1 MADHASE
8 DLTPSEFVRNIHALG
23 KKKDAEDVKRI
34 AELESQILVDRQL
47 RAQRRAERS
56 RSLSPE
62 KSPAAPNTAGV
73 VNNSPADI
81 SSPSSQTIDAKKMSE
96 ETPASPA
103 TSTLS
108 RSGTLS
114 WQQRPKSSSGR
125 RPLSM
130 LAAENAAKSPRGT
143 PEPNTAEEGQEP
155 SRAQIAEALGSRDP
169 SWFKQTADRGIGS
182 AAYRKSQENLTV
194 EAPPASGRTR
204 LPGMSQESTVESE
217 SPTSPLPE
225 ETRSNSPSR
234 ASSVRG
240 SAAWSASRYSN
251 TTNAS
256 DTGSLR
262 VKSRPTSTLMDAPKL
277 DPPTLERDRRS
288 PVSSRPP
295 SPTKGMGGFVESA
308 MMRRQDSVS
317 KRWSQQAPPGL
328 SRQSSTASNR
338 NSYMAP
344 SASTAISATRH
355 DRAPSSLS
363 RDRSLEPGGGS
374 RPTSSHT
381 NVTARGSNDSATE
394 NDRDAFVKP
403 ALPYHSRSKSVASIS
418 VLSQG
423 SADPSSP
430 SSPNKRWSPTKS
442 SWLESAL
449 TKSEDRPATPTAPVS
464 TQPSWMT
471 ELNKNRLS
479 RSISP
484 SKQLDTPE
492 LAKSIQ
498 SSEGKPEPAPTL
510 VKPKSPP
517 PIKAKSSPPPKA
529 RSPPPIKSKSPTIS
543 LNEKSPPPEPVKPFV
558 LGKGKP
564 EIQHKYTSSSPAS
577 SHMSSVK
584 PSEKPAAAAGKFD
597 FRANL
602 KSRQVQ
608 NDDNGKT
615 EPEFKNAIGKLKRAQ
630 TDKIAIPDPLKDNI
644 LRGKAGLSLTGG
656 PAKRE
661 KVDELK
667 DSLVKQKQTMQ
678 AKAASGETPK
688 RPEKPA
694 NAPST
699 PEALAKRQALHRSQ
713 SSKDDI
719 PATKSGGSTPE
730 AIARMR
736 SLKELKEKPKPVAAP
751 QKSSSPSLPSKSI
764 TVSSNLD
771 SALTRNI
778 SAEATPSTPLNLD
791 AIPSKPSTEPA
802 LKSSVAEPKSQP
814 FALPGMAKAGVSSKL
829 ADRFNPALLG
839 VLARGPPSASPSSGP
854 ASKAVAGD
862 APPSSIEPLEHKTK
876 GRAKGPKR
884 RAPTKQVE
892 ESTVA
897 RTTAQAAPV
906 AKPIHSPVQE
916 RTSDSS
922 DITEKLL
929 PSQATV
935 GSVKTALAAFNTTKQ
950 PSTPVKHSRNSSASF
965 PAISL
970 VKTKDI
976 LPSSPRESHTFD
988 RSTPLSSKKSPPV
1001 EPKSFDRSSSQSSL
1015 GSDKSPPVK
1024 PKTFSAIKSPLLSEF
1039 SLSPKADEPGNV
1051 PSERP
1056 TTPLHSLPQIVRV
1069 PSQEQETIV
1078 KPFGTRPLP
1087 AVPPKSPSI
1096 RDTAESP
1103 LPSFRTISPSIQQDQ
1118 STNSPLPSLRRA
1130 GLPTPP
1136 STAPKDSPATPSAE
1150 AANVSVKN
1158 AASIWGRQT
1167 ENTPS
1172 TPARVPSPVKLP
1184 TRRDEEKAMVNAG
1197 LMAPPDVPSLPKKPV
1212 GLGLGISDFST
1223 LPASSVAKPADRS
1236 PNKLLLSPSLSADR
1250 APDARLPRTRS
1261 TTITV
1266 QPKLSPRIDPNKT
1279 LPVPPESPVPHTSE
1293 ANRMF
1298 SNFFH
1303 ETPVVIPDEDMDT
1316 ISILDSYPVATEK
1329 VKTVRKQLQEMTSD
1343 GRLSAVPSHQE
1354 HILFEDSMYLCT
1366 HTFDAN
1372 GARLTEV
1379 CLWVGSGVPQAA
1391 VEDAQLFARTAAR
1404 NNEGTLITI
1413 HQGEETPRFL
1423 EAIGG
1428 ILIIFRGSRAKTSL
1442 GVPGKFVLCG
1452 RRHMGHICFDE
1463 VDFSLLS
1470 LFSGFPYLISTNSKL
1485 YLWKGV
1491 GCHQE
1496 ELSSARLITMDVS
1509 TMPDLTEIVEGK
1521 EPLSFFTLF
1530 PALPKYPKN
1539 TVPRSADHWRL
1550 KARCEKYRCRL
1561 FRVEQTSTRERAVSL
1576 QVSNFFSN
1584 VIARRPSWSSL
1595 GTSQPQR
1602 SPTEEREQPRTP
1614 TTPSTPR
1621 TTAQAA
1627 SAETFKTRIVE
1638 IAPFTQRDVDAERI
1652 YVLDAF
1658 FEVYIIIGPLA
1669 QSQSYAFATALL
1681 FAQDYGIIAAG
1692 MEDRPFVPIS
1702 TVVLEGVPR
1711 DLKPCFRKWTDERAD
1726 GGTEA
1731 LMAGVK
1737 RGRSLRCVGLDAAL
1751 AATRRDA

>member
-1 MADHASE
+1 M
-8 DLTPSEFVRNIHALG
+8 TP
-23 KKKDAEDVKRI
+23 
-34 AELESQILVDRQL
+34 
-47 RAQRRAERS
+47 
-56 RSLSPE
+56 P
-62 KSPAAPNTAGV
+62 PA
-73 VNNSPADI
+73 
-81 SSPSSQTIDAKKMSE
+81 
-96 ETPASPA
+96 
-103 TSTLS
+103 STLS

-130 LAAENAAKSPRGT
+130 FAAENAARSPRGT

-182 AAYRKSQENLTV
+182 AAYRKSQEDLVV
-194 EAPPASGRTR
+194 EAPPASGGMK
-204 LPGMSQESTVESE
+204 LPGMSRDATVETE

-225 ETRSNSPSR
+225 QARSTTPSQ

-240 SAAWSASRYSN
+240 SAAWSGSRYSN
-251 TTNAS
+251 TTTAS

-262 VKSRPTSTLMDAPKL
+262 IKSPPASMLMDTPKL

-288 PVSSRPP
+288 PVNSRPS

-338 NSYMAP
+338 NSYMSPAAP
-344 SASTAISATRH
+344 TAIGATRH

-363 RDRSLEPGGGS
+363 RDQSHEPGGGS
-374 RPTSSHT
+374 RPTSSHS
-381 NVTARGSNDSATE
+381 NVTARGLDGSTTE
-394 NDRDAFVKP
+394 NDRDVFVKP

-423 SADPSSP
+423 SADPPSP

-484 SKQLDTPE
+484 TKQLDTPE
-492 LAKSIQ
+492 LTKSI
-498 SSEGKPEPAPTL
+498 SSREFKTEPDATL
-510 VKPKSPP
+510 VKSKPTP
-517 PIKAKSSPPPKA
+517 PIKAKSPTPPKA
-529 RSPPPIKSKSPTIS
+529 RSPPPMKSESPSPT
-543 LNEKSPPPEPVKPFV
+543 LRKNSPPPEPVKPLV
-558 LGKGKP
+558 PGKVKP
-564 EIQHKYTSSSPAS
+564 DIQHKHTSSSPAS
-577 SHMSSVK
+577 SHMSSIR
-584 PSEKPAAAAGKFD
+584 PSGKSAPAPAAASGKFD

-602 KSRQVQ
+602 KSRQMQ
-608 NDDNGKT
+608 NDNNGT
-615 EPEFKNAIGKLKRAQ
+615 IEPEFKNALGKLKRAQ

-678 AKAASGETPK
+678 AKAASGEVPK
-688 RPEKPA
+688 RPERPA

-699 PEALAKRQALHRSQ
+699 PEALAKRQALQRSQ
-713 SSKDDI
+713 GPKDDI
-719 PATKSGGSTPE
+719 PASKPGGSTPE

-736 SLKELKEKPKPVAAP
+736 SLKELKDKPRPVAS
-751 QKSSSPSLPSKSI
+751 QKSSSPLLPLKSI
-764 TVSSNLD
+764 AVSGNLD
-771 SALTRNI
+771 SALTHKN
-778 SAEATPSTPLNLD
+778 STEATPSEPPILD
-791 AIPSKPSTEPA
+791 ATPFKAPTLDATFSKPPAQPA
-802 LKSSVAEPKSQP
+802 LKSSVAEQKPQP

-829 ADRFNPALLG
+829 AGRFNPALLG
-839 VLARGPPSASPSSGP
+839 VLARGPPGASSSGGP
-854 ASKAVAGD
+854 ASKAVAAD
-862 APPSSIEPLEHKTK
+862 APPPSTEPLEHKTK

-884 RAPTKQVE
+884 RAPSKQQAE
-892 ESTVA
+892 QSTTMTM
-897 RTTAQAAPV
+897 TTQSAPF
-906 AKPIHSPVQE
+906 AKPINSLVQGN
-916 RTSDSS
+916 TKDSS
-922 DITEKLL
+922 NVTEKPL
-929 PSQATV
+929 PSQATA
-935 GSVKTALAAFNTTKQ
+935 GPVKSAMAAFNTAEQ
-950 PSTPVKHSRNSSASF
+950 PSTPVKHSRKESASF
-965 PAISL
+965 PSVSL
-970 VKTKDI
+970 VKPKDI
-976 LPSSPRESHTFD
+976 LPSSPRESNTFDRTTSLSSEKSPPVKPGTFD
-988 RSTPLSSKKSPPV
+988 RSSP
-1001 EPKSFDRSSSQSSL
+1001 RSSLS
-1015 GSDKSPPVK
+1015 SDKSPPVK
-1024 PKTFSAIKSPLLSEF
+1024 PKTFSTIKSPLLSES
-1039 SLSPKADEPGNV
+1039 SLGPKVNEPETA
-1051 PSERP
+1051 PSEAP
-1056 TTPLHSLPQIVRV
+1056 KTPFKSLPQIIRV
-1069 PSQEQETIV
+1069 PSQEQETSV
-1078 KPFGTRPLP
+1078 KPVGARPLP
-1087 AVPPKSPSI
+1087 AAPPKSPSI

-1103 LPSFRTISPSIQQDQ
+1103 VPSFGTISPSIRQNQG
-1118 STNSPLPSLRRA
+1118 TNSPLPSLRGV

-1136 STAPKDSPATPSAE
+1136 STVPKDSPATPGAE
-1150 AANVSVKN
+1150 TANVSVKN

-1167 ENTPS
+1167 ENTSS
-1172 TPARVPSPVKLP
+1172 TPARAPSPVKLP

-1197 LMAPPDVPSLPKKPV
+1197 LMAPPDVPSLAKKPV

-1236 PNKLLLSPSLSADR
+1236 PNNLPLSPSLSADGVLR
-1250 APDARLPRTRS
+1250 SQRIKS
-1261 TTITV
+1261 TTVTM
-1266 QPKLSPRIDPNKT
+1266 QSKLSPLTGSNNI

-1298 SNFFH
+1298 SDFFH
-1303 ETPVVIPDEDMDT
+1303 EAPVVVPDEDMDT
-1316 ISILDSYPVATEK
+1316 ISILDSYPVAAEK

-1343 GRLSAVPSHQE
+1343 GRLSAVPLHQE

-1372 GARLTEV
+1372 GARLTEF

-1404 NNEGTLITI
+1404 KTEGTLIVI

-1428 ILIIFRGSRAKTSL
+1428 ILIIFRGVRAKTAL
-1442 GVPGKFVLCG
+1442 GVPNKFVLCG

-1509 TMPDLTEIVEGK
+1509 AMPDVTEIVEGK

-1595 GTSQPQR
+1595 GTSHPQR

-1614 TTPSTPR
+1614 TTPLTPR
-1621 TTAQAA
+1621 TPAGFRPGPAQVAPD
-1627 SAETFKTRIVE
+1627 ETFKTRIVE

-1658 FEVYIIIGPLA
+1658 FEMY
-1669 QSQSYAFATALL
+1669 
-1681 FAQDYGIIAAG
+1681 
-1692 MEDRPFVPIS
+1692 M
-1702 TVVLEGVPR
+1702 
-1711 DLKPCFRKWTDERAD
+1711 
-1726 GGTEA
+1726 
-1731 LMAGVK
+1731 
-1737 RGRSLRCVGLDAAL
+1737 
-1751 AATRRDA
+1751 

>member
-1 MADHASE
+1 MADRASE

-23 KKKDAEDVKRI
+23 KKKDEEDAKRI
-34 AELESQILVDRQL
+34 AELESQILVDREL
-47 RAQRRAERS
+47 RAQRRAERT

-62 KSPAAPNTAGV
+62 KSPAIPNTPGV
-73 VNNSPADI
+73 VNNSPSDM
-81 SSPSSQTIDAKKMSE
+81 SSPNSQSIDAKKMAE
-96 ETPASPA
+96 ETPASPLA
-103 TSTLS
+103 STLS

-130 LAAENAAKSPRGT
+130 FAAENAAKSPRGT
-143 PEPNTAEEGQEP
+143 PDPNTAEGQEP

-169 SWFKQTADRGIGS
+169 SWFKQTADRGTGS
-182 AAYRKSQENLTV
+182 AAYRKSQEDLV
-194 EAPPASGRTR
+194 LEAPLASRRMR
-204 LPGMSQESTVESE
+204 LPGMSRETTVESD

-225 ETRSNSPSR
+225 DALSTSPSR

-240 SAAWSASRYSN
+240 SAAWSGSRYSN

-262 VKSRPTSTLMDAPKL
+262 IKSPPPSTLMDAPKL
-277 DPPTLERDRRS
+277 DPPALERDRRS
-288 PVSSRPP
+288 HASSRPP

-328 SRQSSTASNR
+328 SRQNSTASNR
-338 NSYMAP
+338 NSYMGP
-344 SASTAISATRH
+344 SASTTTNATRH
-355 DRAPSSLS
+355 DRAASSWS
-363 RDRSLEPGGGS
+363 RDQSLEPGSGS
-374 RPTSSHT
+374 RPTSSQS
-381 NVTARGSNDSATE
+381 NVTAKGLDDPAAE
-394 NDRDAFVKP
+394 NDRDVFVKP

-449 TKSEDRPATPTAPVS
+449 TKSEERPATPTAPVS

-484 SKQLDTPE
+484 TKQLETPE
-492 LAKSIQ
+492 LGKSI
-498 SSEGKPEPAPTL
+498 SSREVKAERATTL
-510 VKPKSPP
+510 IKPKSPT
-517 PIKAKSSPPPKA
+517 PIKAKSPPPPKA
-529 RSPPPIKSKSPTIS
+529 KSPPLP
-543 LNEKSPPPEPVKPFV
+543 LEEKSPPPEPVKPLA
-558 LGKGKP
+558 LGEDKP
-564 EIQHKYTSSSPAS
+564 EIQHKYTSSSPAV
-577 SHMSSVK
+577 SHMSSIRS
-584 PSEKPAAAAGKFD
+584 SEKPVPAPAAAAGKFD

-608 NDDNGKT
+608 NDDSSKT
-615 EPEFKNAIGKLKRAQ
+615 EPEFKNALGKLKRAQ

-678 AKAASGETPK
+678 AKAALGEVPK
-688 RPEKPA
+688 RPEKPV

-719 PATKSGGSTPE
+719 PTTKAGGSTPE

-736 SLKELKEKPKPVAAP
+736 NLKELKEKSRPAVP
-751 QKSSSPSLPSKSI
+751 QKSSSPPLLSKPITAPSD
-764 TVSSNLD
+764 LD
-771 SALTRNI
+771 SALTRKI
-778 SAEATPSTPLNLD
+778 SSEATSSNPPTLDTMPSKAPTTNATPSKPPLQAVL
-791 AIPSKPSTEPA
+791 KPNVTEP
-802 LKSSVAEPKSQP
+802 KPQP
-814 FALPGMAKAGVSSKL
+814 FSLPGMSKAGVSSKL

-839 VLARGPPSASPSSGP
+839 VLARGPPGASPNSGP
-854 ASKAVAGD
+854 APNAVASD
-862 APPSSIEPLEHKTK
+862 VPTTSTEPLEHKTK

-884 RAPTKQVE
+884 RAPTKQVG
-892 ESTVA
+892 ESKTT
-897 RTTAQAAPV
+897 RTTTPAAPV
-906 AKPIHSPVQE
+906 AKPVHSPKQD
-916 RTSDSS
+916 RTSDSNTV
-922 DITEKLL
+922 TEKSSS
-929 PSQATV
+929 SQATV
-935 GSVKTALAAFNTTKQ
+935 GSVKTIMAALKATEQ
-950 PSTPVKHSRNSSASF
+950 PFTPPKHSRNSSASF
-965 PAISL
+965 PAVSL
-970 VKTKDI
+970 VKPKDI
-976 LPSSPRESHTFD
+976 LPSSPRELNTCDRTTPLSSEKPPPVNPKTFD
-988 RSTPLSSKKSPPV
+988 RSSP
-1001 EPKSFDRSSSQSSL
+1001 RSS
-1015 GSDKSPPVK
+1015 SDKSPPVK
-1024 PKTFSAIKSPLLSEF
+1024 PKTFSAIKSPLLSES
-1039 SLSPKADEPGNV
+1039 SLSPKVDELGDA

-1056 TTPLHSLPQIVRV
+1056 NTPLKSLPKIARI
-1069 PSQEQETIV
+1069 PSPEQETTM
-1078 KPFGTRPLP
+1078 KPLPARPLP
-1087 AVPPKSPSI
+1087 APPKSLSNHDTAASPVPSLNTTSPSI
-1096 RDTAESP
+1096 R
-1103 LPSFRTISPSIQQDQ
+1103 QDQ
-1118 STNSPLPSLRRA
+1118 STKSPPPSLKKTD
-1130 GLPTPP
+1130 LPTPP
-1136 STAPKDSPATPSAE
+1136 STASKDLPATPSTE
-1150 AANVSVKN
+1150 VANVSVKN

-1167 ENTPS
+1167 EDTSS

-1212 GLGLGISDFST
+1212 GLGLGISDFSN
-1223 LPASSVAKPADRS
+1223 LSASSVAKPADRS
-1236 PNKLLLSPSLSADR
+1236 PNELSLSPSLSADE
-1250 APDARLPRTRS
+1250 AARSPRIRS
-1261 TTITV
+1261 TTM
-1266 QPKLSPRIDPNKT
+1266 QSKFSPRIESKEA
-1279 LPVPPESPVPHTSE
+1279 LPAPPESPVPHTSE

-1298 SNFFH
+1298 SDFFH
-1303 ETPVVIPDEDMDT
+1303 ETPVVIPDEDMNT
-1316 ISILDSYPVATEK
+1316 MSILDSYPVAAEK
-1329 VKTVRKQLQEMTSD
+1329 VKTIRKQLQEMTSD

-1379 CLWVGSGVPQAA
+1379 CLWIGSGVPQAA

-1404 NNEGTLITI
+1404 NNEGTLIVI

-1428 ILIIFRGSRAKTSL
+1428 ILIIFRGARAKTSL
-1442 GVPGKFVLCG
+1442 GVPNKFVLCG

-1509 TMPDLTEIVEGK
+1509 TTPDLTEIVEGK

-1550 KARCEKYRCRL
+1550 KARCDKYRCRL

-1576 QVSNFFSN
+1576 Q
-1584 VIARRPSWSSL
+1584 
-1595 GTSQPQR
+1595 
-1602 SPTEEREQPRTP
+1602 PRTP
-1614 TTPSTPR
+1614 TTPSTPK
-1621 TTAQAA
+1621 TSAQVAP
-1627 SAETFKTRIVE
+1627 AETFKTRVVE

-1751 AATRRDA
+1751 AATRRDR